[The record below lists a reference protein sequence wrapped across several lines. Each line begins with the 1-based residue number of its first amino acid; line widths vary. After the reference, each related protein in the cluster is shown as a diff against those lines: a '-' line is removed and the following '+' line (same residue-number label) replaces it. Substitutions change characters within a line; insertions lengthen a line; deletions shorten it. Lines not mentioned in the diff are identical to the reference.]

1 MGPECKWR
9 GWVRMPAGL
18 VEHDLLSFW
27 HSETIGKVMV
37 NLTEEEYLIPFSFE
51 KDRGDQS
58 FWYAVNYKKIATL
71 PIESGREEMAPF
83 GSGGVPGGN

>member
-1 MGPECKWR
+1 MGPDGKWR
-9 GWVRMPAGL
+9 GWVRMPAGV

-58 FWYAVNYKKIATL
+58 F
-71 PIESGREEMAPF
+71 
-83 GSGGVPGGN
+83 